1 MGKWK
6 MLILF
11 LALTVVLWGCAGPE
25 ESRMDEALAF
35 RAALV
40 GAGGCSFMGEI
51 TADYGDEVHTFSAAC
66 TTDDTGA
73 LSFSLTAPETIAG
86 IAGTVRPS
94 GRRKGEPGNR
104 PLRGGRELA
113 HRLHHQRGPG
123 GERPADDGGY
133 LF

>member
-40 GAGGCSFMGEI
+40 GGGWLLL
-51 TADYGDEVHTFSAAC
+51 YGGDH
-66 TTDDTGA
+66 
-73 LSFSLTAPETIAG
+73 
-86 IAGTVRPS
+86 
-94 GRRKGEPGNR
+94 
-104 PLRGGRELA
+104 GGLWR
-113 HRLHHQRGPG
+113 
-123 GERPADDGGY
+123 
-133 LF
+133 

>member
-66 TTDDTGA
+66 TDDTGP
-73 LSFSLTAPETIAG
+73 SFPT
-86 IAGTVRPS
+86 RQ
-94 GRRKGEPGNR
+94 R
-104 PLRGGRELA
+104 PL
-113 HRLHHQRGPG
+113 PG
-123 GERPADDGGY
+123 SPVRSGLTGES
-133 LF
+133 